1 MLDGRVGGWVG
12 TARRRLWRSWFH
24 PRAWEA
30 SGRAYEAVGVRWI
43 KELYF
48 GGRYFNALVGA
59 VRRRRYRPF
68 HGPGWPRRWLRFTV
82 VVEAGHLAIGL
93 YMLGTATDAL
103 LRGDP
108 LSAARLSA
116 INLLVNI
123 YPVMVQRYNRA
134 RLLRILGRT
143 SPPAEA

>member
-1 MLDGRVGGWVG
+1 MLDRRVGGRVEG
-12 TARRRLWRSWFH
+12 VRRWLWRSGFH

-30 SGRAYEAVGVRWI
+30 SGRAYEALDVRWI

-59 VRRRRYRPF
+59 VRGHRYRPF

-82 VVEAGHLAIGL
+82 LVEAGHLAIGL
-93 YMLGTATDAL
+93 YMLGSATDAL
-103 LRGDP
+103 LQGDP

-116 INLLVNI
+116 INLFVNV
-123 YPVMVQRYNRA
+123 YPVLVQRYHRA
-134 RLLRILGRT
+134 RLLRILDRRA
-143 SPPAEA
+143 PPAQA